1 MSEGGVIEQL
11 RKACAEEKGMLML
24 INLDNFNFFNDV
36 YGREMG
42 DHLINRIAGIIN
54 SVTAG
59 EDIKGRLG
67 GDEFVVFCRGLESRD
82 ELREMLGYINKKIDS
97 TMEELLGVS
106 EKISMGVSIGAVVVP
121 EQGTDYESLFSKA
134 DYALDRIKQT
144 GNHGCAFYTDESNKK
159 YKSEMGNLSR
169 NMDESGDQRGALWL
183 DYDYFSIVYRYIRRH
198 IETYNDTALKMLVTI
213 VPKNVNMNEYDF
225 YQTVKKG
232 GQIINSSLRRSD
244 IMMQSRQNQF
254 FLILP
259 EFPQTYID
267 KMIPEKI

>member
-82 ELREMLGYINKKIDS
+82 ELREILGYINKKIDS
-97 TMEELLGVS
+97 AIEELLG
-106 EKISMGVSIGAVVVP
+106 
-121 EQGTDYESLFSKA
+121 L
-134 DYALDRIKQT
+134 
-144 GNHGCAFYTDESNKK
+144 
-159 YKSEMGNLSR
+159 
-169 NMDESGDQRGALWL
+169 
-183 DYDYFSIVYRYIRRH
+183 
-198 IETYNDTALKMLVTI
+198 
-213 VPKNVNMNEYDF
+213 
-225 YQTVKKG
+225 
-232 GQIINSSLRRSD
+232 
-244 IMMQSRQNQF
+244 
-254 FLILP
+254 
-259 EFPQTYID
+259 
-267 KMIPEKI
+267 